1 MVQNATDLSIF
12 NDSNGRQLQR
22 ELSSLKSWSSDHLLS
37 FKRLISSS
45 ASYVITKKKKA
56 LQTLYIVNGSQIKDV
71 TCKKDLGVLISSNL
85 SWDDHFEL
93 LESTVSKVS

>member
-1 MVQNATDLSIF
+1 MQSD
-12 NDSNGRQLQR
+12 
-22 ELSSLKSWSSDHLLS
+22 LSSLKSLDLIIHFESWGSDHFNFL
-37 FKRLISSS
+37 RLISPS
-45 ASYVITKKKKA
+45 ASYVITKKKNA

-93 LESTVSKVS
+93 LETTVSKVS